1 MAHLGQDLRYGL
13 RGLIKSPGFTIAAIL
28 VMALG
33 IGANSAIFS
42 VVSAVLLRPL
52 PFHEPDKLV
61 VVWHIPPPKSFPGMT
76 RFSVSPANYFD
87 WKRMNHVFTDMAIMG
102 GTRLTLAGDQP
113 QSLNGSAVSANFFSL
128 LGSQPILG
136 RGFSPEEEQI
146 GRENVLI
153 LSHKLWREHFAS
165 DPNVIGKQLPIN
177 GTTYT
182 VVGVM
187 GPHFTVPTFAEV
199 WTPLAMDDNEKATRG
214 IHDYAVVARLK
225 PDATVQEANAELATI
240 SQTLANE
247 YPADNKDWGAFCVP
261 AQEEMVGDVKPA
273 LLTLLGAVVFILLIA
288 CANVANLLLARTLG
302 RRQEVAIRVALGAS
316 RGRLLQQILSES
328 VVVSVMGGL
337 LGLIIA
343 KFGVAV
349 ILGFLADALP
359 RAAEIGMDTSVVIFT
374 LVISVLTGI
383 IAGLF
388 PALRFANKDAS
399 EGLKEGVGRA
409 GTEAGGSRTRS
420 ALVVVEVA
428 LSLLLLVGAG
438 LMIRTLYKL
447 QHMEFG
453 FDPKNA
459 LTMRLRFAEN
469 SYSAKPAYDAALQQ
483 MLSDVKR
490 IPGAQEAGMINSL
503 PLTGGSHQP
512 IQPEGHPVVQMSEQL
527 EVAVRAATEGYF
539 RAVGIPLIK
548 GRDLSNSDTNERPAA
563 IVISQS
569 LAKKLWPNEEP
580 LGKHITL
587 TFMPDRGPREV
598 VGIVGDVKQ
607 DSITA
612 DVPDPSVYVPMG
624 QDDFPK
630 GAKWGPRGMS
640 LVVRTTTGKPTDIAP
655 SVMAAV
661 HQVDSKVPILFVM
674 SMEGLIN
681 EVLQSQRMNMTLLVA
696 FAVLALTLATIGI
709 YSVLAYSVRR
719 RVREIGIRLALGAQ
733 IGDILRLIVL
743 QGMKP
748 VVIGVVIGLGLSV
761 VLGRAVATMVYGIST
776 SDVTSMLGGAALLL
790 LVSVFASLIPAMRAT
805 HVQPVEILRQE

>member
-1 MAHLGQDLRYGL
+1 MTHLAQDLRHGL

-42 VVSAVLLRPL
+42 VVSTILLRPL
-52 PFHEPDKLV
+52 PFQEPDKLV
-61 VVWHIPPPKSFPGMT
+61 QVWHIPPPKSFPGMT

-87 WKRMNHVFTDMAIMG
+87 WKRMNHVFTDMAIFG
-102 GTRLTLAGDQP
+102 GQRLTLAGDQP
-113 QSLNGSAVSANFFSL
+113 QSLNGSAVSANFFAL
-128 LGSQPILG
+128 LGTQPMLG
-136 RGFSPEEEQI
+136 RGFLTEEEQA
-146 GRENVLI
+146 GRDNVLI
-153 LSHKLWREHFAS
+153 LSHKLWRDRFGS
-165 DPNVIGKQLPIN
+165 DRNIIGRQLPIN
-177 GTTYT
+177 GTSYT
-182 VVGVM
+182 VIGVM
-187 GPHFTVPTFAEV
+187 GPNFAVPTFAEA

-225 PDATVQEANAELATI
+225 PDATIQKANAELATI

-247 YPADNKDWGAFCVP
+247 YPADNKDWGAFASP
-261 AQEEMVGDVKPA
+261 IHEELVGDVRPA

-302 RRQEVAIRVALGAS
+302 RRHEVAIRVALGAS
-316 RGRLLQQILSES
+316 RARLLQQILSES
-328 VVVSVMGGL
+328 VLVAVLGGALGL
-337 LGLIIA
+337 LVA
-343 KFGVAV
+343 KFGLTL

-359 RAAEIGMDTSVVIFT
+359 RAAEIRMDASVLIFT
-374 LVISVLTGI
+374 LVVSIITGI
-383 IAGLF
+383 VAGLF

-409 GTEAGGSRTRS
+409 GTEAGGSKTRS

-453 FDPKNA
+453 FDPQNT

-469 SYSAKPAYDAALQQ
+469 AYSAKPAYDAAIQQ
-483 MLSDVKR
+483 MLNDVKR

-527 EVAVRAATEGYF
+527 EVSVRAATEGYF
-539 RAVGIPLIK
+539 KAVGLPLIK
-548 GRDLSNSDTNERPAA
+548 GRDLSNSDTNDRPAA
-563 IVISQS
+563 IVISQG
-569 LAKKLWPNEEP
+569 LAQKLWPNEDP

-587 TFMPDRGPREV
+587 TFMPERGPREV

-612 DVPDPSVYVPMG
+612 EVPDPSVYVPLG

-640 LVVRTTTGKPTDIAP
+640 LVVRTTSGKPTDIAP

-661 HQVDSKVPILFVM
+661 HQADAQVPILFVM
-674 SMEGLIN
+674 SMEDLIGQ
-681 EVLQSQRMNMTLLVA
+681 VLQGQRMNMALLVA
-696 FAVLALTLATIGI
+696 FAALALTLATIGI

-733 IGDILRLIVL
+733 IGDILRLIVV

-748 VVIGVVIGLGLSV
+748 VVIGVAIGLGLSLL
-761 VLGRAVATMVYGIST
+761 LGRAVATMVYGIST
-776 SDVTSMLGGAALLL
+776 TDVTSMLGGAVLLL
-790 LVSVFASLIPAMRAT
+790 AVSILASLVPAMRAT
-805 HVQPVEILRQE
+805 HVQPVDILRQE